1 VQPDSPAEA
10 AGIRE
15 GDVVLAVDGEPI
27 NGQAG
32 LVAAIRDRSP
42 GDTISIE
49 LVRGGERLTVS
60 ATLVARPQN

>member
-1 VQPDSPAEA
+1 MCSSDL

-15 GDVVLAVDGEPI
+15 GDVVLAVDGEPV